1 MDCNLPGS
9 SVHGISQ
16 ARILEW
22 LPFPSP
28 GSLPDPGSPVLQEDY
43 LPSEPPRKS
52 LTLPGSPPHSL
63 ITNHFLEPPPSNANT
78 LAVGENVNL
87 LGRGGEVGSVYEYI
101 LGYSLWLLF
110 SSQTTPHH
118 SSVLQSSVISLRFA
132 LAGLLHAYSSSQ
144 LLTILLT
151 FLHPHRLL
159 LL

>member
-9 SVHGISQ
+9 LVHGISQ

-28 GSLPDPGSPVLQEDY
+28 GNLPDPGSPVLQADY

-63 ITNHFLEPPPSNANT
+63 ITNHFLEPPPSNAST

-87 LGRGGEVGSVYEYI
+87 QQGWENRCSVYEYI
-101 LGYSLWLLF
+101 LGDIF
-110 SSQTTPHH
+110 S
-118 SSVLQSSVISLRFA
+118 
-132 LAGLLHAYSSSQ
+132 
-144 LLTILLT
+144 
-151 FLHPHRLL
+151 
-159 LL
+159 